1 LPESRILDEDGPI
14 GKGELSTGFKKVS
27 RMKRK
32 VGSSAVLLDRKVLG
46 SKLTQ
51 INSFNPL
58 AGKGA
63 AKVHHPGRSGQAA
76 GGWHNLRVRQLVD

>member
-32 VGSSAVLLDRKVLG
+32 VGSSAVLLDRKGLG
-46 SKLTQ
+46 SKLKKF
-51 INSFNPL
+51 I
-58 AGKGA
+58 
-63 AKVHHPGRSGQAA
+63 
-76 GGWHNLRVRQLVD
+76 